1 MLMQKIKREVSTLR
15 DMVYFRLHFR
25 SKEEKDIIDQF
36 HKLYYDASV
45 LNKTWTNTQWMGVL
59 VQKNPFDLWNYQE
72 LIYQLKPDLIIETG
86 TLLGGSAYYFAS
98 LCEHFGK
105 GAVVTIDIDD
115 IEKTLPKVKSIPTK
129 VRPEHPRLSYIQG
142 SSTDPEIVKRVKGM
156 IKPGDQVL
164 VILDSDH
171 TKAHVLDE
179 LRIYGP
185 LVPKGSYL
193 VLEDTNINGHPVYPG
208 FGPGPMEALEEFL
221 KENHDFVIDEGME
234 KHLMTFNPKG
244 YLRKVK

>member
-15 DMVYFRLHFR
+15 DIVYFRLNFK
-25 SKEEKDIIDQF
+25 SKEEKAIIDQF
-36 HKLYYDASV
+36 HKLYYDAWIFD
-45 LNKTWTNTQWMGVL
+45 KTWNQTYWMGVPIR
-59 VQKNPFDLWNYQE
+59 KNPFDLWNYQE
-72 LIYQLKPDLIIETG
+72 LIYKLKPDLIIETG

-115 IEKTLPKVKSIPTK
+115 IETTLSKEKSVPPK
-129 VRPEHPRLSYIQG
+129 VRPAHPRLTYLQG
-142 SSTDPEIVKRVKGM
+142 SSSDPEIVERVKAM
-156 IKPGDQVL
+156 TNPGDQVL

-171 TKAHVLDE
+171 RKAHVLDE

-185 LVPKGSYL
+185 LVSKGSYL

-221 KENHDFVIDEGME
+221 KENRDFVIDEGME

-244 YLRKVK
+244 YLRKVR